1 MEEKERLRITKIK
14 ISQENWLKF
23 RALAIRKGKTIQELL
38 GDLIKRFLEE
48 EGEGVAPDL

>member
-48 EGEGVAPDL
+48 EGESVAPDL